1 MAEEE
6 QEPAPVTTE
15 EEEPEAGPIDVSNAA
30 HDKGEIDLENIERGV
45 TGVGLGETM
54 KRRGRKYAIS
64 WFNISLI
71 YICPVFIFLLL
82 GGGAFYVEYFGD
94 DDTADDELTPTSAPF
109 ALGWDDV
116 QVN

>member
-1 MAEEE
+1 
-6 QEPAPVTTE
+6 
-15 EEEPEAGPIDVSNAA
+15 
-30 HDKGEIDLENIERGV
+30 
-45 TGVGLGETM
+45 M